1 MRICRRRP
9 LNLTL
14 IEDIAMV
21 SSDRFLKLV
30 RQLHKERELAP
41 EEREERLRG
50 YFFTSMR
57 DLPENLCYDLF
68 DHWSA
73 KAADD
78 PDRKTFDWLAERLGI
93 LIDLFQGDYDD
104 AGDLLEPDEWDFVRD
119 AVSESAAEM
128 DVETLTYVMQH
139 IVERGRI

>member
-1 MRICRRRP
+1 
-9 LNLTL
+9 
-14 IEDIAMV
+14 MV

-30 RQLHKERELAP
+30 RQLHKEHELAL

-68 DHWSA
+68 DHWLEE
-73 KAADD
+73 AADD

-104 AGDLLEPDEWDFVRD
+104 AGDPLDLDEWDFVRD
-119 AVSESAAEM
+119 SVSESAGEM